1 VERPRP
7 HSWRLSSSGTWI
19 VCSGLSTMG
28 CNSLSTK
35 SESSLCQQRDPIFDL
50 QRDPHTHTR
59 TRNRFPTMCRYPTIY
74 LHWSK
79 CCNKC
84 GHGEGR
90 SIPLEESDDRSEVR
104 RHSGSVV
111 ECPAAAADCCGRRH
125 SLAAYAGGAR
135 CCLGRRRGGLVG
147 SFGGLRAPAGGES
160 QAEAGG
166 GRGTVC
172 E

>member
-1 VERPRP
+1 
-7 HSWRLSSSGTWI
+7 
-19 VCSGLSTMG
+19 M
-28 CNSLSTK
+28 
-35 SESSLCQQRDPIFDL
+35 
-50 QRDPHTHTR
+50 
-59 TRNRFPTMCRYPTIY
+59 
-74 LHWSK
+74 
-79 CCNKC
+79 
-84 GHGEGR
+84 
-90 SIPLEESDDRSEVR
+90 PLEKSDDRSEVR